1 MITPSNSALTRARL
15 RPGLRNALR
24 PRAAPHR
31 LVGTVVASLLLLG
44 LPVLAPIANGATRP
58 FAATSPFNIRIK
70 AAPALDS
77 NSAAMIAR
85 AARRDALYANL
96 YAYGIPIYTAGAS
109 TPRYRVTCAM
119 EGQWGNCPLSQ
130 RPMPIP
136 VGAKPSTGSDGV
148 LTVIDPST
156 NTVGEYW
163 QAVKTGGTWK
173 ASWGAVNS
181 LTGSGWGGGSTGAGA
196 SRLAGVIRVSEIERG
211 VIDHALVLQS
221 DNMCTGVVRPPALKT
236 DGTSARSDCIPAG
249 SRLQL
254 NPSVNLSAIK
264 GLTPAERTVARA
276 LQTYGGYLIDRGGA
290 SLSVSF
296 ERAPDAG
303 SNSTG
308 SVYSRA
314 GLSWDYFG
322 MSRVPWERLRVLK
335 TWQG

>member
-1 MITPSNSALTRARL
+1 VITRSHSALTRT
-15 RPGLRNALR
+15 ALR
-24 PRAAPHR
+24 PRSQPARRPRVAHR
-31 LVGTVVASLLLLG
+31 LVGTAVASLLLFG
-44 LPVLAPIANGATRP
+44 LPALSPLATGATRP
-58 FAATSPFNIRIK
+58 FAATSPFNVRIK
-70 AAPALDS
+70 SRPALDP
-77 NSAAMIAR
+77 NSAAMVAR
-85 AARRDALYANL
+85 AARRDTIYANH
-96 YAYGIPIYTAGAS
+96 YAFGIPIYTAS
-109 TPRYRVTCAM
+109 STTPRYRVTCAM
-119 EGQWGNCPLSQ
+119 EGQWGSCPLSQ

-148 LTVIDPST
+148 LAVIDPQT

-163 QAVKTGGTWK
+163 QAAKTGSTWK

-196 SRLAGVIRVSEIERG
+196 SRLAGVIRVSEISRG

-221 DNMCTGVVRPPALKT
+221 DNVCTDVVRPPALKT
-236 DGTSARSDCIPAG
+236 DGTSTRFDCIPEG

-254 NPSVNLSAIK
+254 DPSINLSTIK
-264 GLTPAERTVARA
+264 GLTSAERTVARA

-296 ERAPDAG
+296 ERAADAG
-303 SNSTG
+303 QNSTG
-308 SVYSRA
+308 SVYKKA
-314 GLSWDYFG
+314 GLGWDYYG